1 MAHDCRSTECAWL
14 NFWDLMA
21 WNGIRGMQ
29 CGSLT
34 SPWRSWQQLWLW
46 LVNVDRLV
54 EDLQIWATV
63 EFNFIELADRHSR
76 ISVIMPQKKNP
87 YSLAFVRGVARE
99 MIGRLAGTAA
109 LQATPSGQ
117 VDNRI
122 FTYGSVPRALEQ
134 AGTAVS
140 LLAGTLAGLTVN
152 REVMAQ
158 RAGEGYSGAADLADV
173 IMCEC
178 NLDARLAHR
187 IVGQAVRLALDAD
200 LPIQADLL
208 DVAAQNIVKRPLKL
222 SNQRIAEIMNP
233 KDIVQTRSGDGGA
246 SPVSVQAMIVRF
258 RDSMIGYEDWLSQ
271 RKAHIET
278 AEHHLIETATHYAN
292 THD

>member
-1 MAHDCRSTECAWL
+1 
-14 NFWDLMA
+14 
-21 WNGIRGMQ
+21 
-29 CGSLT
+29 
-34 SPWRSWQQLWLW
+34 
-46 LVNVDRLV
+46 
-54 EDLQIWATV
+54 
-63 EFNFIELADRHSR
+63 
-76 ISVIMPQKKNP
+76 
-87 YSLAFVRGVARE
+87 

-173 IMCEC
+173 IMYEC